1 MGTSPLAAKLI
12 ALCRSRWFAP
22 WRLIVALM
30 VALAIWGVADVR
42 RRGYAQPV
50 NDHRTDLTVYTEAG
64 AAFFDGRPPYQ
75 VHNPRGWTYVYP
87 PILAMLLAPL
97 HRLPPQHQVMVWFF
111 LCMAMGYDAY
121 RQTARIVTILGRR
134 DGDRTI
140 TPACRFPW
148 LGLIAAS
155 AAALPTL
162 NCLQRGQVTIVL
174 LYFLLLG
181 LRWLLDGRPLLGG
194 VVLAL
199 PIAIKMVPA
208 LPIALVV
215 SVQLVA
221 YVRQRRLRSEAEQP
235 LGRQLLGSTLGITA
249 GLALFFLLIPA
260 ALVGWHANLQH
271 LQTWNRLVLSN
282 ADENTTTPGY
292 EKDTH
297 SVRNQCLGN
306 ALYRLGNFGSYLWLG
321 GPMDPMIDE
330 EDHPPPRM
338 MDQPIVHV
346 CLLSVRLSLL
356 LTLLLTALRLGADR
370 DVRLSQAAAFGLGCA
385 ALLILSPVARN
396 HYFVLIAPAVLF
408 VPLWLSRRG
417 WPRGATLLAL
427 TPGLLILLQY
437 TLLPY
442 VGRVGLLGLGM
453 TAWLLTAMT
462 MTARTQPLDGPTINL
477 EPSIEE
483 SNHRAAA

>member
-1 MGTSPLAAKLI
+1 MEPSPLRDRLI
-12 ALCRSRWFAP
+12 AVFRSRWFAP
-22 WRLIVALM
+22 WRLLVTLM
-30 VALAIWGVADVR
+30 LILAIWGVADVR
-42 RRGYAQPV
+42 RRGYAVPV

-111 LCMAMGYDAY
+111 LCMAMGFDAY
-121 RQTARIVTILGRR
+121 RQTARIVAILGRR

-140 TPACRFPW
+140 APACRFPW
-148 LGLIAAS
+148 LGLIAAA

-181 LRWLLDGRPLLGG
+181 LRWMLDGRPFLGG
-194 VVLAL
+194 IALAL
-199 PIAIKMVPA
+199 PVAIKMVPA

-215 SVQLVA
+215 LVQLVA
-221 YVRQRRLRSEAEQP
+221 YVRQRRSASEPSQP
-235 LGRQLLGSTLGITA
+235 LGRQLFGSSLGIMT
-249 GLALFFLLIPA
+249 GLALFFLLVPA
-260 ALVGWHANLQH
+260 AMVGWHSNLHH

-306 ALYRLGNFGSYLWLG
+306 ALYRLGNFGAYLWLG
-321 GPMDPMIDE
+321 GPEDPMIDE

-338 MDQPIVHV
+338 MDQPVVHV
-346 CLLSVRLSLL
+346 CLLLVRLSLL
-356 LTLLLTALRLGADR
+356 AALLLTTLRLGADR

-396 HYFVLIAPAVLF
+396 HYFLLIAPAVLF

-417 WPRGATLLAL
+417 WRRGAALLAL

-442 VGRVGLLGLGM
+442 VGRIGLLGLGL
-453 TAWLLTAMT
+453 TVWLLTAMA
-462 MTARTQPLDGPTINL
+462 MTARTRPLDDPAIDLQPSL
-477 EPSIEE
+477 EDST
-483 SNHRAAA
+483 HRAAA